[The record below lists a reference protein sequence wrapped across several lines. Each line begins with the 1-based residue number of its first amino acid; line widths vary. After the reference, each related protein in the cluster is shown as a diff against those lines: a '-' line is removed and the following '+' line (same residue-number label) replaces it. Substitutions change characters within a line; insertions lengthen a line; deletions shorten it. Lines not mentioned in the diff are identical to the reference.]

1 MLQMLIMVPLFVPGE
16 VEHLLDTHYTY
27 NHNLNGY
34 KCMISPFYE
43 SSSEDL
49 LLDNAQTNSSWF
61 ESIHTSLNG
70 FNLNSSSIIHSIVWG
85 EQSLANCNLPIQFVS
100 NYFVSVLKCRLKLL
114 N

>member
-1 MLQMLIMVPLFVPGE
+1 MSRKIFTKMIQNATNA
-16 VEHLLDTHYTY
+16 D
-27 NHNLNGY
+27 NGTIV
-34 KCMISPFYE
+34 CSRSPFYE